1 MIRMLAGDFDS
12 LDWAGSLERADAWEL
27 GPRRWDRSGVR
38 GQSERGRD
46 REGRAQCNRRDT
58 TARNQAPGFRVG
70 APGRSAHLHQGI
82 FFVCRSSTRYLLV
95 VGGAGAA
102 AGHVSWGLG
111 IGVLGWPLPAED
123 RHATP
128 VARPAALTG
137 RRWCTLAAAS
147 HDYIYATE
155 CATCRI

>member
-46 REGRAQCNRRDT
+46 REGRALSVTGEIPPPETRH
-58 TARNQAPGFRVG
+58 PGFALVPL
-70 APGRSAHLHQGI
+70 AALLKCAHLHQGI
-82 FFVCRSSTRYLLV
+82 FFVRRPSTRYLLV

-111 IGVLGWPLPAED
+111 IGVLG
-123 RHATP
+123 
-128 VARPAALTG
+128 
-137 RRWCTLAAAS
+137 
-147 HDYIYATE
+147 
-155 CATCRI
+155 